1 MATVN
6 ANTVAIYV
14 DVAAGTVVNPAEDTG
29 GSPSMLPV
37 LFSTSASISVSNAT
51 YEATSIT
58 NSGTGATSRD
68 FAVGSTST
76 SITVEGIASWDTLSD
91 TLDLDAIFD
100 EVIGKDKVA
109 VVWASTDTAGTAY
122 GGKGFF
128 TSFELNAGVD
138 DFATFSA
145 SIELDG
151 DPVSVA

>member
-14 DVAAGTVVNPAEDTG
+14 DVNAGTVVNPAEDTD

-58 NSGTGATSRD
+58 NTGTGITSRD

-76 SITVEGIASWDTLSD
+76 SISVEGVASWDTLSD
-91 TLDLDAIFD
+91 TMDLDAIFD
-100 EVIGKDKVA
+100 QVLSKETVS
-109 VVWASTDTAGTAY
+109 VVWASTDTAATAY

-145 SIELDG
+145 SLELDG